1 MNKAA
6 YALKLPQSLK
16 AAAQRLAREDG
27 VSLNQWI
34 VVALAEKV
42 GAVETTADFLKQ
54 RASHPDPSTFQ
65 ATLDRVASH
74 SPLPGDEL
82 PTGMGR

>member
-16 AAAQRLAREDG
+16 SAAQRLAREDG

-42 GAVETTADFLKQ
+42 GAVETTAEFLKQ
-54 RASHPDPSTFQ
+54 RAMRADHSAFQ
-65 ATLDRVASH
+65 AILDKVGSYP
-74 SPLPGDEL
+74 PLAGDEL
-82 PTGMGR
+82 PTGMNR

>member
-16 AAAQRLAREDG
+16 SAVQRLAREDG

-54 RASHPDPSTFQ
+54 RALRADPSAFQ
-65 ATLDRVASH
+65 SILDRVGSR
-74 SPLPGDEL
+74 PPPTGDEL
-82 PTGMGR
+82 PVEMGR

>member
-16 AAAQRLAREDG
+16 MAAQRLAREDG

-34 VVALAEKV
+34 TVALAEKV
-42 GAVETTADFLKQ
+42 GAVETAADFFQ
-54 RASHPDPSTFQ
+54 RRASRASTGDFQ
-65 ATLDRVASH
+65 EILNKAGSQP
-74 SPLPGDEL
+74 PLSGDEM
-82 PTGMGR
+82 PVK

>member
-16 AAAQRLAREDG
+16 TAAQRLAREDG

-34 VVALAEKV
+34 TVALAEKV
-42 GAVETTADFLKQ
+42 GAVETAADFFRQ
-54 RASHPDPSTFQ
+54 RASRANPADFQ
-65 ATLDRVASH
+65 EILDKVGKKP
-74 SPLPGDEL
+74 PLPGDEM
-82 PTGMGR
+82 PGG

>member
-16 AAAQRLAREDG
+16 SAAQRLAREDG

-42 GAVETTADFLKQ
+42 GAVETTADFLKK
-54 RASHPDPSTFQ
+54 RAMRADPSAFQ
-65 ATLDRVASH
+65 SILDRVGSH
-74 SPLPGDEL
+74 QPLPGDEL
-82 PTGMGR
+82 PAERG

>member
-16 AAAQRLAREDG
+16 TAAQRLAREDG

-34 VVALAEKV
+34 TVALAEKV
-42 GAVETTADFLKQ
+42 GAVETAADFFK
-54 RASHPDPSTFQ
+54 RRGSN
-65 ATLDRVASH
+65 ATPADLQEILNKVRGD
-74 SPLPGDEL
+74 SPVKGDEL
-82 PTGMGR
+82 PDL

>member
-6 YALKLPQSLK
+6 YALKLPHSLK

-34 VVALAEKV
+34 TVALAEKV
-42 GAVETTADFLKQ
+42 GAVETAADFFKR
-54 RASHPDPSTFQ
+54 RADGAKPSDILPI
-65 ATLDRVASH
+65 LDKAGNEPPR
-74 SPLPGDEL
+74 PGDEM
-82 PTGMGR
+82 P

>member
-16 AAAQRLAREDG
+16 SAAQRLAREDG

-42 GAVETTADFLKQ
+42 GAVETSADFLKR
-54 RASHPDPSTFQ
+54 RAMRADPSTFQ
-65 ATLDRVASH
+65 SILDRVGSH
-74 SPLPGDEL
+74 PPLTGDEL
-82 PTGMGR
+82 PAEKGR

>member
-16 AAAQRLAREDG
+16 TAAQRLAREDG

-34 VVALAEKV
+34 TVALAEKV
-42 GAVETTADFLKQ
+42 GAVETAADFFK
-54 RASHPDPSTFQ
+54 RRGSHASPTDFQEVLNKVRGDPPAKGDKLPD
-65 ATLDRVASH
+65 V
-74 SPLPGDEL
+74 
-82 PTGMGR
+82 